1 MSARPVTAPR
11 GTAMTC
17 KAWPQ
22 EAALRMLMN
31 NLDPEVAGYPA
42 AERMAD
48 GCGLRVPIPP
58 APAP

>member
-1 MSARPVTAPR
+1 
-11 GTAMTC
+11 
-17 KAWPQ
+17 
-22 EAALRMLMN
+22 MLMN